1 MQQSVLQHRLPNG
14 LVLLG
19 EPMPWLES
27 VAFTLLTPVGTA
39 HEPADREGLA
49 GMTFEMMQRGAGPYS
64 SRAIVEELDFLGV
77 ERSSSVT
84 TFHTSISM
92 AAMSTVLEP
101 TLRIAAAMFLEP
113 HFPEDELEEARQAGL
128 LELASLED
136 DPSQKCFKELKRIR
150 FGEVYGRS
158 SLGSLEGLQAISLED
173 CKNFW
178 QDRFTS
184 EGAILSVAGK
194 FDWNEV
200 VRITEDLFGGWENKG
215 SNGKPNVKAYSQI
228 SHLHHDSQQTHIA
241 LAYDAIPY
249 QDPDYYHERGLVG
262 ILSDGMSSRLFLEVR
277 EKRGLVYSV
286 SASAHSL
293 DACGSVLCYAGTTAP
308 RAAETLQV
316 TIDTI
321 RSLENSI
328 LEDELTRL
336 KCRVRTSL
344 VMEQESSSSRSSQMA
359 YDWVYLGRVPT
370 RQEVLSEVEKL
381 TCDSLMSFAKSHKP
395 QNWTMVTI
403 GPEPIAFPAGV
414 NSDAVS

>member
-1 MQQSVLQHRLPNG
+1 MQHSVLQHRFSNG

-27 VAFTLLTPVGTA
+27 VAFTLLTPVGTS

-49 GMTFEMMQRGAGPYS
+49 GLTFEMMQRGAGEFS

-92 AAMSTVLEP
+92 AAMASVLEP
-101 TLRIAAAMFLEP
+101 TLKIATAILLEP
-113 HFPEDELEEARQAGL
+113 HFPEEELEEARQAGL

-136 DPSQKCFKELKRIR
+136 DPSQKCFKELKRRR
-150 FGEVYGRS
+150 FGEIYGRS
-158 SLGSLEGLQAISLED
+158 SLGSEAGLEASTLDD
-173 CKNFW
+173 CKAFW
-178 QDRFTS
+178 DKHFTA

-194 FDWNEV
+194 FDWDELV
-200 VRITEDLFGGWENKG
+200 KTTEKLLGHWKNKG
-215 SNGKPNVKAYSQI
+215 SNGKPNVQAFASIQ
-228 SHLHHDSQQTHIA
+228 HLHHDSQQTHIA

-249 QDPDYYHERGLVG
+249 QHADYYHERGLVG

-293 DACGSVLCYAGTTAP
+293 DNCGSVLCYAGTTAP

-321 RSLENSI
+321 RSLEDSI
-328 LEDELTRL
+328 VEDELNRL

-370 RQEVLSEVEKL
+370 RQEVLNEVEKL
-381 TCDSLMSFAKSHKP
+381 TCDSLMSFAKSHQPK
-395 QNWTMVTI
+395 NWTMVTI
-403 GPEPIAFPAGV
+403 GPEPIEFPAGV
-414 NSDAVS
+414 NVDAVS